1 MTAVAYLNADHEAFH
16 FDSAGTHIVKPQP
29 MQELADAMR
38 RLVTKPWVPSREVTA
53 ATFMLN
59 TRLNEALGLASWDVT
74 GFLLVNVLVHG
85 INACLVCGFLRSLLR
100 LLGADEVAVR
110 WGPVAM
116 ATLFAVHPMNASS
129 VAYIVQR
136 AGALATTFYLLAMW
150 GYVGVRRPPSS
161 GRAWTAARTARAAG
175 VLLCFWLSIKSKPLG
190 LTLPVMILTLEA
202 CLLAPDRV
210 ALRRF
215 LRVLVPGAA
224 VAVAGMLFFV
234 WWRGLLTVFPFQL
247 HPLGGPGALKWGAWE
262 HFLTESRVFVHYW
275 KLLLLPLPQWSCID
289 HDVKLSTSLFEHYAG
304 FAILFHAGLLVL
316 SFVASRRGYVLAAF
330 GVQWFY
336 VALIPYV
343 ALAQY
348 ELMVEYKTYLPCVGF
363 MLVVA
368 EGLWRIQRRVSMRW
382 LVPIVAASVAVLLA
396 ITVHRNTI
404 YQTPLRLWM
413 DAVEKSPGRAR
424 PHYNLGNVLMEAGRL
439 DEALSHYRMAVQ
451 FDPNVFRIYNNL
463 GIVLMRLERW
473 DDAIHAFERALELRP
488 DYVQVH
494 NNLAAALVEVDRR
507 PEALKHYREAFR
519 LRPDYHAARYN
530 YATTLLEIGD
540 VQTAEREFKSLLE
553 QSPQFVQA
561 YSRLAELAIQ
571 RGETEKA
578 ITYYRQA
585 ITHGAATPELYAALG
600 DVFLAARRF
609 PDAEQAY
616 DEAVR
621 MRPDDARV
629 RNQLAAALLAMGRT
643 PDALACLT
651 ETVRLCPD
659 AFEAYMNRG
668 QLYRNQGEFS
678 RALADFDR
686 AIELKPDS
694 AVAYRHRG
702 LTHARMNDAARATQ
716 DLHQAIVLDPDGAVG
731 QQARQ
736 DLAGVRSDRR

>member
-1 MTAVAYLNADHEAFH
+1 MAYLNADHEVFH

-29 MQELADAMR
+29 MQELAETMR
-38 RLVTKPWVPSREVTA
+38 RLVTRPWVPGRGVST
-53 ATFMLN
+53 ATFMFN
-59 TRLNEALGLASWDVT
+59 TRLNEALGHDPWDVT
-74 GFLLVNVLVHG
+74 GFLIVNVLVHA
-85 INACLVCGFLRSLLR
+85 INACLVYGFLRSVLR

-110 WGPVAM
+110 WVPVAM

-136 AGALATTFYLLAMW
+136 AGALATTFYLLAVW

-161 GRAWTAARTARAAG
+161 GQAWTAARAARAAG

-190 LTLPVMILTLEA
+190 LTLPVMILMLEA

-215 LRVLVPGAA
+215 LRVLVPGVA

-234 WWRGLLTVFPFQL
+234 WWRGLLTIFPFQL

-289 HDVKLSTSLFEHYAG
+289 HDVKLSTSLFEHLAV

-404 YQTPLRLWM
+404 YQTPLRLWT

-424 PHYNLGNVLMEAGRL
+424 PHYNLGNALAAEGRL
-439 DEALSHYRMAVQ
+439 DEAIDHYRTAVQ
-451 FDPNVFRIYNNL
+451 LDPTAFRVYNNL
-463 GIVLMRLERW
+463 GLAFMKLQRF
-473 DDAIHAFERALELRP
+473 DDAIAAFREGLRLRP
-488 DYVQVH
+488 DFVHVH
-494 NNLAAALVEVDRR
+494 NNLATVLVEVGRR
-507 PEALKHYREAFR
+507 SEALEHYREAFR
-519 LRPDYHAARYN
+519 LRSDYHGARFN
-530 YATTLLEIGD
+530 YAVTLQELGETDAAQRELE
-540 VQTAEREFKSLLE
+540 SLVA
-553 QSPQFVQA
+553 QAPGFGQA
-561 YSRLAELAIQ
+561 YARLADLAIR

-585 ITHGAATPELYAALG
+585 VARGAAMPELHAALG
-600 DVFLAARRF
+600 DVFLSVRRF
-609 PDAEQAY
+609 P
-616 DEAVR
+616 EAIKACEEAIR
-621 MRPDDARV
+621 MVPDHAWAR
-629 RNQLAAALLAMGRT
+629 NSLAAALLAMERT
-643 PDALACLT
+643 QEALACLT

-659 AFEAYMNRG
+659 AFEAHMNRG
-668 QLYRNQGEFS
+668 QIYRNQGEFS

-702 LTHARMNDAARATQ
+702 LTYAGMNDAARATQ
-716 DLHQAIVLDPDGAVG
+716 DLHRAIVLDPDGVVG

-736 DLAGVRSDRR
+736 DLAGLRSDDR